1 MYLTVCTV
9 IMSAAISTEESF
21 LLSIDQ
27 VHIGTANQEH
37 PRISGGE
44 LLVLLRLVNLMT
56 LKDKVEIWHLGVS
69 CRSDQLCKSK
79 IDHPCETALQQ
90 AAL

>member
-9 IMSAAISTEESF
+9 IMSAAISTEDLF
-21 LLSIDQ
+21 LLLVDQ

-56 LKDKVEIWHLGVS
+56 STDKIEIWHLGRIEVS
-69 CRSDQLCKSK
+69 VAEM
-79 IDHPCETALQQ
+79 IN
-90 AAL
+90 